1 MTSNGEPMT
10 TQEFIDVLLSPDRIQ
25 SSDPLVILSF
35 VPINAYETVADIGC
49 GPGYFTIPL
58 AKSLINGK
66 LYAVDVNEEM
76 VAACRERVRQAR
88 MGNVEVDKCGEF
100 DFPIEPASLDGA
112 FIAFVVHHS
121 RGQGQVPGTPC
132 AVLMQ
137 PRGWC
142 SVLEWFR
149 KDTGSGPPL
158 ERRIDPGELEETAR
172 AAGFRTMGWRP
183 LNDEHYLMNLRNT

>member
-25 SSDPLVILSF
+25 TSDPLVILSF

-88 MGNVEVDKCGEF
+88 MGNVEVDQCGEF

-112 FIAFVVHHS
+112 FLAFVVHHS
-121 RGQGQVPGTPC
+121 EDRGRFLN
-132 AVLMQ
+132 AVRGLMQ

-142 SVLEWFR
+142 SILEWFR

-158 ERRIDPGELEETAR
+158 ERRIDPDELEELAR
-172 AAGFRTMGWRP
+172 DAGFRTRGWRP
-183 LNDEHYLMNLRNT
+183 LNDEHYLMTLRNT

>member
-10 TQEFIDVLLSPDRIQ
+10 TQQFIDVLLSPDRIQ
-25 SSDPLVILSF
+25 TSDPLVIMSF

-66 LYAVDVNEEM
+66 LYALDIDDEM

-100 DFPIEPASLDGA
+100 EFPIEAGSLDGA

-121 RGQGQVPGTPC
+121 EDRGRFLN
-132 AVLMQ
+132 AVRGLMQ

-142 SVLEWFR
+142 SILEWFR

-183 LNDEHYLMNLRNT
+183 LNDEHYLMTLRNT

>member
-10 TQEFIDVLLSPDRIQ
+10 TQQFIDVLLSPDRIQ
-25 SSDPLVILSF
+25 TSDPLVIMSF

-66 LYAVDVNEEM
+66 LYALDIDDEM

-100 DFPIEPASLDGA
+100 EFPIEAGSLDGA

-121 RGQGQVPGTPC
+121 EDRGRFLD
-132 AVLMQ
+132 AVRGLMQ

-142 SVLEWFR
+142 SILEWFR

-183 LNDEHYLMNLRNT
+183 LNDEHYLMTLRNT

>member
-1 MTSNGEPMT
+1 MTSNGESMT

-66 LYAVDVNEEM
+66 LYAVDVNDEM

-88 MGNVEVDKCGEF
+88 MGNVEVDQCGEF

-112 FIAFVVHHS
+112 FLAFVVHHS
-121 RGQGQVPGTPC
+121 EDRGRFLD
-132 AVLMQ
+132 AVRGLMQ

-183 LNDEHYLMNLRNT
+183 LNDEHYLMTLRNT

>member
-10 TQEFIDVLLSPDRIQ
+10 TQQFIDVLLSPDRIQ
-25 SSDPLVILSF
+25 TSDPLVIMSF

-66 LYAVDVNEEM
+66 LYALDIDDEM

-100 DFPIEPASLDGA
+100 EFPIEAGSLDGA

-121 RGQGQVPGTPC
+121 EDRGRFLN
-132 AVLMQ
+132 AVRGLMQ

-142 SVLEWFR
+142 SILEWFR

-158 ERRIDPGELEETAR
+158 ERRIDPDELEETAR

-183 LNDEHYLMNLRNT
+183 LNDEHYLMTLRNT

>member
-1 MTSNGEPMT
+1 MTSNGESMT

-25 SSDPLVILSF
+25 TSDPLVILSF

-112 FIAFVVHHS
+112 FVAFVVHHAED
-121 RGQGQVPGTPC
+121 RGRFLE
-132 AVLMQ
+132 AVRGLMQ

-149 KDTGSGPPL
+149 KDTGSGPPM
-158 ERRIDPGELEETAR
+158 ERRIDPGELEEVAR

-183 LNDEHYLMNLRNT
+183 LNDEHYMMTLRNT

>member
-25 SSDPLVILSF
+25 TSDPLVILSF

-88 MGNVEVDKCGEF
+88 MGNVEVDQCGEF

-112 FIAFVVHHS
+112 FLAFVVHHS
-121 RGQGQVPGTPC
+121 EDRGRFLS
-132 AVLMQ
+132 AVRGLMQ

-142 SVLEWFR
+142 SILEWFR
-149 KDTGSGPPL
+149 KDTGSGPPWSGVSTPVSWKNWPAT
-158 ERRIDPGELEETAR
+158 PGSAP
-172 AAGFRTMGWRP
+172 GVGGP
-183 LNDEHYLMNLRNT
+183 

>member
-10 TQEFIDVLLSPDRIQ
+10 TQQFIDVLLSPDRIQ
-25 SSDPLVILSF
+25 TSDPLVIMSF
-35 VPINAYETVADIGC
+35 VPMNAYETVADIGC

-66 LYAVDVNEEM
+66 LYALDIDDEM

-88 MGNVEVDKCGEF
+88 MGNVEVDRCGEF
-100 DFPIEPASLDGA
+100 EFPIEAGSLDGA
-112 FIAFVVHHS
+112 FLAFVVHHS
-121 RGQGQVPGTPC
+121 EDRGRFLD
-132 AVLMQ
+132 AVRGLMQ

-142 SVLEWFR
+142 SILEWFR

-158 ERRIDPGELEETAR
+158 ERRIDPDELEETAR

-183 LNDEHYLMNLRNT
+183 LNDEHYLMTLRNT